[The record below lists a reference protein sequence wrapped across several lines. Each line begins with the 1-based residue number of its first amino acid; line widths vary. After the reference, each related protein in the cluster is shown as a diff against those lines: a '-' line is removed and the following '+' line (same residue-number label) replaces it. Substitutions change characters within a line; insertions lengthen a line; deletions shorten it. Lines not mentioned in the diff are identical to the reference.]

1 VQRENR
7 WNVLENSEEKQPRE
21 TVRNL
26 QLSVRPQRNWKADRK
41 PMWRERSVHHP
52 EYPLERVCR
61 HRYQSFQLK
70 FASQAQQL
78 LAQQGDLGIVC
89 SHEGL
94 TIRGETEEILG
105 GAVETLRAF
114 YGSQLHVGPA
124 TIRYHNATTLEEPWM
139 GLRIR
144 CAPRHFDAIKTDLTM
159 RHASIIGSDRHSRIG
174 VIHASAPL
182 SQLIGYASDLAKL
195 TGAEAQ
201 QLMWLS
207 HYAPVQ
213 DRSPDGDAA

>member
-7 WNVLENSEEKQPRE
+7 LNVFEKSEEKQPQKPL
-21 TVRNL
+21 RNL
-26 QLSVRPQRNWKADRK
+26 QLRVRPPRNWKADRK

-61 HRYQSFQLK
+61 HLYQPFQLK
-70 FASQAQQL
+70 FARQAQQL
-78 LAQQGDLGIVC
+78 LTQQGDLGIVC

-94 TIRGETEEILG
+94 TIRGETEEILH
-105 GAVETLRAF
+105 GAVEILRAF
-114 YGSQLHVGPA
+114 YGSQLHVGSA
-124 TIRYHNATTLEEPWM
+124 TVRYHNATTLEEPWM
-139 GLRIR
+139 GLRIK
-144 CAPRHFDAIKTDLTM
+144 CAPRHFDAIKADLMM

-174 VIHASAPL
+174 VIHARAPL

-195 TGAEAQ
+195 TCAEAQ

-207 HYAPVQ
+207 HYAPVE
-213 DRSPDGDAA
+213 DMSPDGDAA

>member
-7 WNVLENSEEKQPRE
+7 SRVWVNCEEKQSRKAL
-21 TVRNL
+21 RNV
-26 QLSVRPQRNWKADRK
+26 QLPVRPQRNWKADRK

-61 HRYQSFQLK
+61 HLNQPFQLK
-70 FASQAQQL
+70 FAGQAQQL
-78 LAQQGDLGIVC
+78 LTQQGDLGIEC

-114 YGSQLHVGPA
+114 YGSQLQVGRA

-139 GLRIR
+139 GLRIG
-144 CAPRHFDAIKTDLTM
+144 CAPRHFDAVKADLTM
-159 RHASIIGSDRHSRIG
+159 RHASIIGSNRHSRNG

-195 TGAEAQ
+195 TCAAAQ
-201 QLMWLS
+201 QLIWLS
-207 HYAPVQ
+207 HYAPVE
-213 DRSPDGDAA
+213 DMSPDGDAA